1 MGNTS
6 TVVLCNLLPL
16 ARGHKWLCGVLGKAL
31 GDGSP
36 SLFRRLAWAG
46 QDRRSATLR

>member
-16 ARGHKWLCGVLGKAL
+16 ARGHKWPFGILGKAL

-36 SLFRRLAWAG
+36 GLFRRLAWVV